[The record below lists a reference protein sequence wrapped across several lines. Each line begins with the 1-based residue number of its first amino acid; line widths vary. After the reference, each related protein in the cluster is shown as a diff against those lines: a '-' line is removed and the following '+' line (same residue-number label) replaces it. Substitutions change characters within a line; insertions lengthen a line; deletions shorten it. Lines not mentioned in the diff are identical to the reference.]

1 MNLFKQIKKEVF
13 VKPDNK
19 PDKEKE
25 KEKED
30 KEKEKSKIDGLNYL
44 LEYVPKISTDNI
56 YIPSSEFV
64 DDEYRTIIK

>member
-1 MNLFKQIKKEVF
+1 MNLFKQIKKEVI

-25 KEKED
+25 EKER
-30 KEKEKSKIDGLNYL
+30 EKSKIDGLNYL

-56 YIPSSEFV
+56 YIPSSESIE
-64 DDEYRTIIK
+64 DEYRTIIK